1 MPKTIKILILDESEQ
16 DAKNMMTE
24 LRNSAIPVLI
34 QQASTREGFEKACA
48 EFRPDLILSD
58 YTLVGYD
65 GFSAMELTRQKYPEV
80 PFIFVSWVIHEES
93 VIETLKKGATDY
105 VFKDQLSRLPLS
117 VHRAIR
123 ESEERAQLRETQ
135 KKIIEQERL
144 GAIGQMA
151 SGIAHDFSNS
161 LMPVLGFSEILLN
174 NPAALNDR
182 EKTGK
187 YLNLIHT
194 SATDAMNIVGR
205 LREFYRSKDKA
216 EALHAVNLNA
226 IVRDTVLMT
235 QPRWR
240 DEMLAKGADILV
252 REELSEIPDIHG
264 NETALREAMT
274 NLIFNAVDAMP
285 KGGELVFRT
294 TLEKQQVA
302 LTVSDT
308 GMGMTEE
315 VARRCLEPFFSTKG
329 RGGTGL
335 GLAMVYG
342 VVKRHEGAI
351 EIKSELGKGTTFKLL
366 FPVKR
371 SDMTT
376 DPKRPDAAPAA
387 YAALPKLHVLVVD
400 DEKTV
405 HEVLKEYL
413 RLDGHTVETAE
424 NGRTGLELFKK
435 GRFDLVVT
443 DRAMPEMNGDEMV
456 EQIKLVSPSVPVIMV
471 TGFGE
476 LMKVKGE
483 HPKGVDIVLSK
494 PLTLSV
500 FREAAA
506 KVFSGVSKAPH
517 S

>member
-1 MPKTIKILILDESEQ
+1 
-16 DAKNMMTE
+16 MMTE

-34 QQASTREGFEKACA
+34 QQASTREAFEKACD

-58 YTLVGYD
+58 YAMVGYD
-65 GFSAMELTRQKYPEV
+65 GFSAMELTRQKYPEL
-80 PFIFVSWVIHEES
+80 PFIFVSWVIHEQS
-93 VIETLKKGATDY
+93 VIDTLKKGATDY

-174 NPAALNDR
+174 NPEALNDK
-182 EKTGK
+182 EKTFK
-187 YLNLIHT
+187 YLSLIHT

-216 EALHAVNLNA
+216 EALQAVSLND
-226 IVRDTVLMT
+226 IVRETVLLT

-240 DEMLAKGADILV
+240 EQMLAKGTDIIV
-252 REELSEIPDIHG
+252 HEELGQIPDIHG

-285 KGGELVFRT
+285 KGGDLVFKT
-294 TLEKQQVA
+294 SLEKQHVA

-308 GMGMTEE
+308 GTGMTEE

-335 GLAMVYG
+335 GLSMVYG
-342 VVKRHEGAI
+342 VVKRHEGTI
-351 EIKSELGKGTTFKLL
+351 EIKTEPNKGTLFKMR

-371 SDMTT
+371 SDAQG
-376 DPKRPDAAPAA
+376 DARHPDSPPAS
-387 YAALPKLHVLVVD
+387 YAAVPKLRVLVVVD
-400 DEKTV
+400 VKGV
-405 HEVLKEYL
+405 HEVLKGYL
-413 RLDGHTVETAE
+413 ALDGHAVLTAE
-424 NGRTGLELFKK
+424 NGRAGFELFKK
-435 GRFDLVVT
+435 EKFDLVVT

-483 HPKGVDIVLSK
+483 HPKGVDIILSK
-494 PLTLSV
+494 PLTLSA
-500 FREAAA
+500 FRGA
-506 KVFSGVSKAPH
+506 VSRIFAGSPKSPN